1 MAPSEDTFTERQQSI
16 AQALI
21 SQMRALKEENNELRR
36 GRDALAADKDN
47 QAEENKTLM
56 KDIEVLRAHK
66 DENDKLQE
74 KISKLEIA
82 LDDTQKL
89 WKQSL
94 EGIAQGLGIEV
105 STLLPEPEPDSPV
118 SEPSSPVES
127 IISEVALPGL
137 EILEGLGCDKFGKIR
152 NIEGMLVGK
161 VDVPAGKKKTIST
174 CYRRKLVCNRNGEFL
189 ENGVVVTR
197 ARLVA
202 AEMANS
208 DGWGDAL
215 PLEPSSLVVF

>member
-1 MAPSEDTFTERQQSI
+1 MSCR
-16 AQALI
+16 
-21 SQMRALKEENNELRR
+21 
-36 GRDALAADKDN
+36 
-47 QAEENKTLM
+47 
-56 KDIEVLRAHK
+56 
-66 DENDKLQE
+66 
-74 KISKLEIA
+74 
-82 LDDTQKL
+82 

-105 STLLPEPEPDSPV
+105 STLLPEPEPESPIF
-118 SEPSSPVES
+118 EPSSPVES

-137 EILEGLGCDKFGKIR
+137 EILEGLGCDKYGKIR
-152 NIEGMLVGK
+152 NIEGMLVGE

-208 DGWGDAL
+208 DGWGDTL